1 MKLLEFLKRT
11 WVVIGDQYL
20 NSIVVMFMVHSAV
33 LAVSTTF
40 YLWWVL
46 VTDTWTSGLVW
57 VLKLQMA
64 GMVLAVLSL
73 LFLNAEKWAEFRAG
87 TRVAYVS
94 FALLLSMAF
103 EVAMGVPT
111 VVSKIQLGI
120 DWSLF
125 LIGYSFYLNYVKRE
139 EQC

>member
-33 LAVSTTF
+33 LAVSTTL

-46 VTDTWTSGLVW
+46 ATDTWTSELVW

-73 LFLNAEKWAEFRAG
+73 LFFNAEKWAEFRVG

-103 EVAMGVPT
+103 EVVAGVPT

>member
-20 NSIVVMFMVHSAV
+20 NSIVVVFMVHSAV
-33 LAVSTTF
+33 LAVSTTL

-46 VTDTWTSGLVW
+46 ATDAWTSGLVW

-64 GMVLAVLSL
+64 GMVLAILSL
-73 LFLNAEKWAEFRAG
+73 LFFNAEKWAEFRSG

-103 EVAMGVPT
+103 EVVAGVPT